1 MKKIILIIISLFFLT
16 GCADYTELENLGIT
30 SSLFI
35 EYDGEY
41 KITSEI
47 YKDEEMEYVHSSG
60 STIAEAISSFNYKSK
75 NDIYLSHLNAV
86 IIDSKVEI
94 KDIIYYFLRNP
105 KVNTNFF
112 LVTTD
117 NDDFYYK
124 DENIGLKIKNICS
137 RLKRKDFFQMAK
149 DYLNEYSDITL
160 PFLDKKLSM
169 DEVNI
174 YDGDKVID
182 TLSSKD
188 TLIYSILTN
197 KSSYETLKFMIDD
210 KLIVLSVNQIIKN
223 IKVDKNIQID
233 INIEMA
239 IEEKDDSIKDSTV
252 KDITYLESI
261 VNNYMN
267 DYINDFIK
275 KIKEEKTDIL
285 GLDTLINNKY
295 KSVDKHFYEYDFD
308 INTKVNINKKGQLL
322 K

>member
-47 YKDEEMEYVHSSG
+47 YKEEMEYVHSSG
-60 STIAEAISSFNYKSK
+60 STIAEAISNFNYKSK
-75 NDIYLSHLNAV
+75 SDIYLSHLNAV
-86 IIDSKVEI
+86 IIDSQVEI

-117 NDDFYYK
+117 NDDFYDK
-124 DENIGLKIKNICS
+124 DENIGLKVKNICS
-137 RLKRKDFFQMAK
+137 RLKRKDFFQMTK

-174 YDGDKVID
+174 YDGDKVKD

-197 KSSYETLKFMIDD
+197 KSSNETLKFMIDD

-252 KDITYLESI
+252 KDITYLENI